1 MFFGNAVSLHP
12 LDHQI
17 SLARQ
22 FRRSSFHRPRGRL
35 AALRECWRRGRPRI
49 NIQVGPLNGADHIV
63 QPTGRPTSGQHLEK
77 IKGASPGAIAQEMC
91 QHCHSPNAVDVSW
104 VANKYTRLRLPARS
118 LLRRNFNIRLVV
130 GIGTRLDRDYI
141 AAGNIHR
148 LVPDTSR
155 NEDEVTGFVV

>member
-22 FRRSSFHRPRGRL
+22 FRRSSFHRPRGQL
-35 AALRECWRRGRPRI
+35 AHLRECWRRGRPRI

-77 IKGASPGAIAQEMC
+77 IKGAFTGAIAQEMC
-91 QHCHSPNAVDVSW
+91 QHCYSPNAVDVSW
-104 VANKYTRLRLPARS
+104 VANKYTRFRLPARL

-148 LVPDTSR
+148 LVPDTRR